1 MAHLHVDFFSQT
13 LQVGSSL
20 EVIMPEEASG
30 AIGLETTSSSEPPVL
45 YLLHGLS
52 DDHTIWM
59 RRTSIERYAAEYGLA
74 VVMPGVGRS
83 WYTDMASGPAY
94 WQYVSEEV
102 PRFVERTFRVGTGR
116 AKTFVAGLSMG
127 GYGAMKMAFLQPGR
141 FAAAASFSGAVDMRE
156 RVAEVR
162 ARTEAAAEQP
172 LGNDEIF
179 RIRDTQFVFGDPPV
193 VAGTD
198 NDTFLLAERVAG
210 SRVAGSPA
218 AGSRETPHSPELYIA
233 CGTEDFLYEHNER
246 FHRHLTELGL
256 EHTYITEPG
265 THEWGFWDRHV
276 AAYLGW
282 LREKRLL

>member
-1 MAHLHVDFFSQT
+1 MAHLQVDFFSQT

-20 EVIMPEEASG
+20 EVIMPEEAAG
-30 AIGLETTSSSEPPVL
+30 AIGVESTSSAEPPVL

-127 GYGAMKMAFLQPGR
+127 GYGAMKMAFLQPQA

-179 RIRDTQFVFGDPPV
+179 RIRDTHLVFGDPPV

-198 NDTFLLAERVAG
+198 NDTFLLAERLAD
-210 SRVAGSPA
+210 APA
-218 AGSRETPHSPELYIA
+218 LYIA

-276 AAYLGW
+276 AAFLGW
-282 LREKRLL
+282 LREKQLL